1 VKKVAIWHIFA
12 IWQQKPLRA
21 LKNIFETVAE
31 DNPTAPLIKKIYIWY
46 GFDSRV

>member
-1 VKKVAIWHIFA
+1 MATK
-12 IWQQKPLRA
+12 A
-21 LKNIFETVAE
+21 LTGAQNIFETVAE